1 MGRGRVQLRRIENKI
16 RRQVTFSKR
25 RTGLVKK
32 AQEISVLCDA
42 EVALIV
48 FSPKGKLFEYS
59 AGSSM
64 ERILDRY
71 ERSAYAGQD
80 IPTPNLDSQ
89 GECSTE
95 CSKLL
100 RMIDVLQRSLRHLR
114 GEEVDG
120 LSIRDLQGVEMQL
133 DTALKKTRSRKNQL
147 MVESIAQLQ
156 KKEKELKELKKQLTK
171 KAGERED
178 FQTQNLSHDLASL
191 ATPPFESPHELRRTI
206 SPPPPPLSSGDTSQR
221 DGVGEVAAGT
231 LIRRTNATLPHWMPQ
246 LTGE

>member
-1 MGRGRVQLRRIENKI
+1 M
-16 RRQVTFSKR
+16 
-25 RTGLVKK
+25 VKK

-133 DTALKKTRSRKNQL
+133 DTALKKTRSRKVIY
-147 MVESIAQLQ
+147 MY
-156 KKEKELKELKKQLTK
+156 TK
-171 KAGERED
+171 
-178 FQTQNLSHDLASL
+178 
-191 ATPPFESPHELRRTI
+191 
-206 SPPPPPLSSGDTSQR
+206 
-221 DGVGEVAAGT
+221 T
-231 LIRRTNATLPHWMPQ
+231 L
-246 LTGE
+246 

>member
-42 EVALIV
+42 DVALLV

-64 ERILDRY
+64 ERILERY
-71 ERSAYAGQD
+71 ERCSYAGQD
-80 IPTPNLDSQ
+80 VTTPSLNSQ

-100 RMIDVLQRSLRHLR
+100 RMVDVMQRSLRHLN
-114 GEEVDG
+114 GEEVDA
-120 LSIRDLQGVEMQL
+120 LSIRELQDLEMQL
-133 DTALKKTRSRKNQL
+133 DTSLKKTRSRKNQL
-147 MVESIAQLQ
+147 MVESIAQLK

-171 KAGERED
+171 KADQTED
-178 FQTQNLSHDLASL
+178 FESQNPIQELASL
-191 ATPPFESPHELRRTI
+191 ATPPCE
-206 SPPPPPLSSGDTSQR
+206 PPQPLPGPLAPNPLLSLGDTSER
-221 DGVGEVAAGT
+221 NEDGEVDAGT
-231 LIRRTNATLPHWMPQ
+231 LIRLTNTTLPHWMPR
-246 LTGE
+246 LAGGE

>member
-42 EVALIV
+42 DVALIV
-48 FSPKGKLFEYS
+48 FSPKGKLSEYS

-64 ERILDRY
+64 ERILERY
-71 ERSAYAGQD
+71 ERCSYAGQD
-80 IPTPNLDSQ
+80 ITTPSLNSQ

-100 RMIDVLQRSLRHLR
+100 RMVDVMQRSLRHLN
-114 GEEVDG
+114 GEEVDA
-120 LSIRDLQGVEMQL
+120 LSIRELQDLEMQL
-133 DTALKKTRSRKNQL
+133 DTSLKRTRSRKNQL
-147 MVESIAQLQ
+147 MVESIAQLK

-171 KAGERED
+171 KADPRED
-178 FQTQNLSHDLASL
+178 SEPQTLNQGLASL
-191 ATPPFESPHELRRTI
+191 ATPPCEPPHPFPGPLSPHR
-206 SPPPPPLSSGDTSQR
+206 PLSLGDTSQR
-221 DGVGEVAAGT
+221 NEDGEVDAGT
-231 LIRRTNATLPHWMPQ
+231 LIRVTNTTLPHWMPR

>member
-42 EVALIV
+42 DVALIV
-48 FSPKGKLFEYS
+48 FSPKGKLSEYS

-64 ERILDRY
+64 ERILERY
-71 ERSAYAGQD
+71 ERCSYAGQD
-80 IPTPNLDSQ
+80 VTTPSLNSQ

-100 RMIDVLQRSLRHLR
+100 RMIDVMQRSLRHLN
-114 GEEVDG
+114 GEEVDA
-120 LSIRDLQGVEMQL
+120 LSIRELQDLEMQL
-133 DTALKKTRSRKNQL
+133 DASLKRTRSRKNQL
-147 MVESIAQLQ
+147 MVESIAQL
-156 KKEKELKELKKQLTK
+156 KK
-171 KAGERED
+171 KADPRED
-178 FQTQNLSHDLASL
+178 FEPQTLNQGLASL
-191 ATPPFESPHELRRTI
+191 ATPPCEPPHPLPGPI
-206 SPPPPPLSSGDTSQR
+206 SPRRPLSLGDTLQR
-221 DGVGEVAAGT
+221 NEDGEVDAGT
-231 LIRRTNATLPHWMPQ
+231 LIRLTNTTLPHWMPR

>member
-42 EVALIV
+42 DVALIV

-120 LSIRDLQGVEMQL
+120 LSIRDLQAQ
-133 DTALKKTRSRKNQL
+133 NQL

>member
-42 EVALIV
+42 DVALIV

-71 ERSAYAGQD
+71 ERCSYAGQD
-80 IPTPNLDSQ
+80 IPAPNLDSQ

-100 RMIDVLQRSLRHLR
+100 RMIDVMQRSLRHLK
-114 GEEVDG
+114 GEEVDT
-120 LSIRDLQGVEMQL
+120 LNIRELQGLEMQL

-156 KKEKELKELKKQLTK
+156 KKEKELRELKNQLTK
-171 KAGERED
+171 KANQRGDPEPH
-178 FQTQNLSHDLASL
+178 NLSQGLASL
-191 ATPPFESPHELRRTI
+191 TTPPCEPPNPLPLPSSP
-206 SPPPPPLSSGDTSQR
+206 SPPLYLGDTSQR
-221 DGVGEVAAGT
+221 NGLGDVDIGT
-231 LIRRTNATLPHWMPQ
+231 LVRPTNSTLPHWMPR
-246 LTGE
+246 LTGK

>member
-42 EVALIV
+42 DVALIV

-64 ERILDRY
+64 GRILDRY
-71 ERSAYAGQD
+71 ERSSYAGQD

-100 RMIDVLQRSLRHLR
+100 RMIDVMQRSLRHLR

-120 LSIRDLQGVEMQL
+120 LSIRELQGLEMQL

-156 KKEKELKELKKQLTK
+156 KKEKELKELKKQLTE
-171 KAGERED
+171 KAGQRED
-178 FQTQNLSHDLASL
+178 FQPQNLSHDLASS
-191 ATPPFESPHELRRTI
+191 ATPPYEPPHELPPPI
-206 SPPPPPLSSGDTSQR
+206 SPPPVSFGDAPR
-221 DGVGEVAAGT
+221 NGVGEVAAGT
-231 LIRRTNATLPHWMPQ
+231 LIRRTNTTLPHWMPR